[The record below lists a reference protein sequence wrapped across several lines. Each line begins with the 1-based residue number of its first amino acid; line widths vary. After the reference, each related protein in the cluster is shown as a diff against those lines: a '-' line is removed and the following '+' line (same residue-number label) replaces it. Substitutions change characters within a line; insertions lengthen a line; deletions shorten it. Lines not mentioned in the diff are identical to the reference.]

1 MATMAELKKDAH
13 NASLIRK
20 ILDGVAFI
28 ALNDVALPTQYFS
41 AGGSLLEAPEGFTPL
56 GIVEKDSGYTFG
68 NDQDTEEVE
77 GHGYSSAVRIDITKT
92 TRNFSSVFLET
103 RKETLEQYYGLDTAA
118 FTTGA
123 NGEIEFVEPELAA
136 RPHVRVI
143 LIGSD
148 GIGDD
153 QYFFIKEFPNVQVT
167 EVGELAWS
175 SSDALKH
182 ELTYTAFPDPVLG
195 YSVKNIIGGPGAVK
209 NRESM
214 GFEKFTPSNG

>member
-28 ALNDVALPTQYFS
+28 APTSAELPTNYFTS
-41 AGGSLLEAPEGFTPL
+41 GGNLAAAPADFTPL

-77 GHGYSSAVRIDITKT
+77 GHGYSSAVRVDITKT
-92 TRNFSSVFLET
+92 ERNFSATFLET
-103 RKETLEQYYGLDTAA
+103 RKETLEQYYGLDSAA
-118 FTTGA
+118 FVTGE
-123 NGEIEFVEPELAA
+123 NGEIEFAEPELAA
-136 RPHVRVI
+136 RPHVRII

-148 GIGDD
+148 GVGED
-153 QYFFIKEFPNVQVT
+153 QYFFIKEFPRVQVT

-209 NRESM
+209 NREAM
-214 GFEKFTPSNG
+214 GFDKFTPGP

>member
-1 MATMAELKKDAH
+1 MATMAELKKDGH
-13 NASLIRK
+13 NSSLIRK

-28 ALNDVALPTQYFS
+28 APRDVDLPEQYFS
-41 AGGSLLEAPEGFTPL
+41 TGGVLLPAPDGFSPL

-77 GHGYSSAVRIDITKT
+77 GHGYSSPVRVDITTT
-92 TRNFSSVFLET
+92 TRTFTSVFQET
-103 RKETLEQYYGLDTAA
+103 RKETLEQYYGLDPAA
-118 FTTGA
+118 FVTGA

-153 QYFFIKEFPNVQVT
+153 QYFFIKEFPDVQVT

-175 SSDALKH
+175 SSDALKY
-182 ELTYTAFPDPVLG
+182 ELTYTAFPDSELG
-195 YSVKNIIGGPGAVK
+195 YSTKNIIGGPGAIK
-209 NRESM
+209 NRAAM
-214 GFEKFTPSNG
+214 GFSAAPAGE

>member
-1 MATMAELKKDAH
+1 MATMAELKRDGH
-13 NASLIRK
+13 NSSLIRK

-28 ALNDVALPTQYFS
+28 APNDTTLPDAYF
-41 AGGSLLEAPEGFTPL
+41 AADGSLNAAPDGFTPL

-77 GHGYSSAVRIDITKT
+77 GHGYSSAVRIDITKS
-92 TRNFSSVFLET
+92 TRSFTSVFLET
-103 RKETLEQYYGLDTAA
+103 RKETLEQYYGLDASA
-118 FTTGA
+118 FVTGA
-123 NGEIEFVEPELAA
+123 NDEIEFVEPELAA
-136 RPHVRVI
+136 RPHVRIV

-153 QYFFIKEFPNVQVT
+153 QFFFIKEFPNVQVT

-182 ELTYTAFPDPVLG
+182 ELTYTAFPDPELG

-209 NRESM
+209 HREAM
-214 GFEKFTPSNG
+214 GFTAAIGE